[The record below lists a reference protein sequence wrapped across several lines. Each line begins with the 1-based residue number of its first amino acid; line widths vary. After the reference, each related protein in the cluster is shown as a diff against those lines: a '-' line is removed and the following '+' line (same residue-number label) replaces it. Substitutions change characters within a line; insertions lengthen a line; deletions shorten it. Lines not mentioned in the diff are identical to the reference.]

1 MVLSCSKKLSPLS
14 RGITSKNDDFYSLNS
29 FKSKG
34 NLESHQ
40 KVCEN
45 EDFCNVVVPSED
57 TKILE
62 FNQYHKSDKT
72 FIIYADF
79 ESLIENIDECKIN
92 PKKSSTTEVSE
103 RIPSGFSI
111 FTISSF
117 KDRENKHNLYRGK
130 GGVKKF
136 CESLWKQAIKIIDF
150 KKKKMKL
157 LTNEQQELNENAKIC
172 YINNEKF
179 EDKYAKCKNYLKVRD
194 HCH

>member
-1 MVLSCSKKLSPLS
+1 MVLSCSKKVSPLS

-136 CESLWKQAIKIIDF
+136 CESL
-150 KKKKMKL
+150 
-157 LTNEQQELNENAKIC
+157 
-172 YINNEKF
+172 
-179 EDKYAKCKNYLKVRD
+179 
-194 HCH
+194 

>member
-45 EDFCNVVVPSED
+45 EEFSNVVVPSED

-117 KDRENKHNLYRGK
+117 KDRENKHDLYRGK

-157 LTNEQQELNENAKIC
+157 LTNKQQELNKNAKIC

>member
-45 EDFCNVVVPSED
+45 EDFCNVVVPSEG

-62 FNQYHKSDKT
+62 FNQYRKSDKT

-117 KDRENKHNLYRGK
+117 KNRK
-130 GGVKKF
+130 
-136 CESLWKQAIKIIDF
+136 
-150 KKKKMKL
+150 
-157 LTNEQQELNENAKIC
+157 
-172 YINNEKF
+172 
-179 EDKYAKCKNYLKVRD
+179 
-194 HCH
+194 